1 MDELALLF
9 WPLPVFLCLTLAL
22 GWTQMREGGGSV
34 GRLAW
39 TAARLSLLGS
49 APSLAALLLRAMGF
63 ELWPG
68 APSLASCLASSMS
81 LKMLNAPRLAGL
93 KKPLPLLEDP
103 GLLARIAEISS
114 RMCVPVPRT
123 RIAGTLGHLQALAGV
138 FGVQAPSLLLADGIL
153 HRLTPGERDAI
164 IAHELAHLSNGS
176 LWLVPAC
183 TSASGVATMLLVAV
197 EPVAMVDRT
206 AFVGFLGILAI
217 FLGLYPMLNR
227 RFELFCDLR
236 AAQAVGFV
244 QMATG
249 LDKIHAVHWVPSR
262 GLYSVL
268 VYALA
273 THPPQAAR
281 YEVLRARAPG
291 GVLPERPGD
300 VRRVRVHRLAS
311 TVMLSLWASAV
322 GAAALALRARDFWA
336 AIALLVAVVGVQ
348 LGLPMSA
355 MLAQRRKWSRRLGA
369 RSGLRWVFRGGALLV
384 FLGFIWTP
392 LFRHVLPRVLDRATV
407 VDLWWQTA
415 RVPLSSSLVGAALL
429 LAATVLHQRRMR
441 LRAAIVSAM
450 AQHDFMGAVAVGD
463 AQRRRLRADPELR
476 YLAAVALLLAGR
488 RGQAVLELTD
498 LCEGPAPPPA
508 ALFALSAISRGE
520 PALHSAR
527 RAVQLLPDDVGAR
540 LSLAKALRD
549 SGQHAMAE
557 RELADTRPSHLEE
570 GHVLAVRALLACDR
584 GEWDAAMDL
593 VTHALSLAPGDA
605 LVLRCR
611 AEVVQG
617 ARPDL
622 ASTALEEARAASR
635 ANPFALLDDDLNAL
649 ETRLATPVSS
659 GRRRVPG

>member
-1 MDELALLF
+1 VRVAQGNDGRPCVATNDRTR
-9 WPLPVFLCLTLAL
+9 C
-22 GWTQMREGGGSV
+22 V

-49 APSLAALLLRAMGF
+49 APSLAALLLRAVGF
-63 ELWPG
+63 ELWSG

-114 RMCVPVPRT
+114 RMGVPVPRT
-123 RIAGTLGHLQALAGV
+123 RVAGTLGHLQALSGV

-183 TSASGVATMLLVAV
+183 TSASGVATM
-197 EPVAMVDRT
+197 
-206 AFVGFLGILAI
+206 
-217 FLGLYPMLNR
+217 
-227 RFELFCDLR
+227 
-236 AAQAVGFV
+236 
-244 QMATG
+244 
-249 LDKIHAVHWVPSR
+249 WVPSR

-281 YEVLRARAPG
+281 YEVLRARAPD

-311 TVMLSLWASAV
+311 TVMLSLWGSAV

-488 RGQAVLELTD
+488 RGQAVSELTD
-498 LCEGPAPPPA
+498 LCEGPAPLPA

-520 PALHSAR
+520 PALHPAR